1 MALDLPYLDRAV
13 LMSEIEF
20 KEVMDAIIDD
30 LVDVMI
36 REPYRFTE
44 EEKIIKPPRFENFS
58 EERIVEALGSYFDA
72 IIDWYRVG
80 MMVVFISKDF
90 HEIRDEDEFIKFLD
104 EYYRG
109 LDRLLTIIRREYER
123 KVRSRR

>member
-90 HEIRDEDEFIKFLD
+90 HEIRDEDEFIEFLD

>member
-72 IIDWYRVG
+72 IIYWYRVG